1 MSDWIY
7 SDTVK
12 EHFTNPRNVLMGDES
27 LLSEASDFVPNARG
41 QTGNIK
47 CGDQMLMLLKIKDDV
62 ITDVRWK
69 TYGCASAIAS
79 TSMLSEVIKG
89 MKIEDAY
96 KIKPEDLV
104 AKLGGLP
111 SFKIHC
117 SVLGDKALRAA
128 IDDYLEKTGRKG
140 MLKEETS
147 VICHCLGIT
156 DKDIENAFQNGVRN
170 WEQLQQATKI
180 GTVCGSCKE
189 KAVEL
194 LHGLD
199 HIYSV

>member
-27 LLSEASDFVPNARG
+27 LLSETSDFVPNARG

>member
-1 MSDWIY
+1 MSDWLY

-12 EHFTNPRNVLMGDES
+12 EHFTNPRNVLLEDE
-27 LLSEASDFVPNARG
+27 AVFAPDARG

-79 TSMLSEVIKG
+79 TSMLSETIKG
-89 MKIEDAY
+89 MKIEEAY

-128 IDDYLEKTGRKG
+128 IDDYLDKTGRSG
-140 MLKEETS
+140 LLVEEAA

-156 DKDIENAFQNGVRN
+156 DKDIEAAFKNGARN

-189 KAVEL
+189 KAEEH
-194 LHGLD
+194 LHGLE

>member
-1 MSDWIY
+1 MPDWIY
-7 SDTVK
+7 SDIVK
-12 EHFTNPRNVLMGDES
+12 DHFTNPRNVLFE
-27 LLSEASDFVPNARG
+27 SEADFAPDCRG

-47 CGDQMLMLLKIKDDV
+47 CGDQMMMLLKIKDDV

-79 TSMLSEVIKG
+79 TSMLSETIKG

-96 KIKPEDLV
+96 KIRPEDLV
-104 AKLGGLP
+104 EKLGGLP

-117 SVLGDKALRAA
+117 SVLGDKALREA
-128 IDDYLEKTGRKG
+128 INDYLSKTGRAG
-140 MLKEETS
+140 LFVENTT

-156 DKDIENAFQNGVRN
+156 DKDIEAAFSSGARN

-180 GTVCGSCKE
+180 GTVCGTCRE
-189 KAVEL
+189 KAEDI
-194 LHGLD
+194 LHGLG
-199 HIYSV
+199 HIYGE

>member
-1 MSDWIY
+1 MSDWLY

-12 EHFTNPRNVLMGDES
+12 EHFTNPRNVLLEDE
-27 LLSEASDFVPNARG
+27 AVFAPDAKG

-79 TSMLSEVIKG
+79 TSMLSETIKG
-89 MKIEDAY
+89 MKLEDAY

-128 IDDYLEKTGRKG
+128 IDDYLAKTGRPG
-140 MLKEETS
+140 LFVEETV
-147 VICHCLGIT
+147 VICHCVGIT
-156 DKDIENAFQNGVRN
+156 DKDIENAFHNGARN

-180 GTVCGSCKE
+180 GTVCGGCKE
-189 KAVEL
+189 KAVDL
-194 LHGLD
+194 LHGFS
-199 HIYSV
+199 HIYGN

>member
-1 MSDWIY
+1 MSDWLY

-12 EHFTNPRNVLMGDES
+12 EHFTNPRNVLLEDE
-27 LLSEASDFVPNARG
+27 AVFAPDGRG

-62 ITDVRWK
+62 IIDVRWK

-79 TSMLSEVIKG
+79 TSMLSETIKG

-96 KIKPEDLV
+96 KIRPEDLV
-104 AKLGGLP
+104 EKLGGLP

-117 SVLGDKALRAA
+117 SVLGDKALREA
-128 IDDYLEKTGRKG
+128 INDYLAKTGRKG
-140 MLKEETS
+140 LFVEET
-147 VICHCLGIT
+147 VIICHCLGIT
-156 DKDIENAFQNGVRN
+156 DKDIETAFQNGARN

-189 KAVEL
+189 KAEDL

-199 HIYSV
+199 HIYNTEQ